1 MLRCSAYLLRTAPA
15 PLAALQTWN
24 SSRTGSNLRSSQLVV
39 APRAETLKPAAIK
52 RIALDLADS
61 PTPAAAPEI
70 VAPVAG
76 SSAAVG
82 SAPTQQHSQASAS
95 EAAPTPAPDR
105 TATDEQPVPT
115 GKVRIKL
122 RKRSTVQP
130 REEVTAAEPAEPEPT
145 TVPQPSSTDV
155 SSDEGSASQP
165 VKRSRVALRVR

>member
-1 MLRCSAYLLRTAPA
+1 
-15 PLAALQTWN
+15 
-24 SSRTGSNLRSSQLVV
+24 
-39 APRAETLKPAAIK
+39 
-52 RIALDLADS
+52 
-61 PTPAAAPEI
+61 
-70 VAPVAG
+70 
-76 SSAAVG
+76 
-82 SAPTQQHSQASAS
+82 
-95 EAAPTPAPDR
+95 
-105 TATDEQPVPT
+105 VPT